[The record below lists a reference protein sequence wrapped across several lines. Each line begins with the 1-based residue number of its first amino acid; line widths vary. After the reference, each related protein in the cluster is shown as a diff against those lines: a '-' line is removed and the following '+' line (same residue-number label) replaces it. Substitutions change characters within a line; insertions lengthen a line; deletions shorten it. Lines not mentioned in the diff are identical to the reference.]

1 MWSILVIIVMN
12 TFHVSKRDGIFCQQ
26 DISIPKLTKGI
37 VCRALTALFME
48 QHCGRYLLR
57 FLRGHDKNHRTK
69 DNGQSHRL
77 QYVSLAYHHVAKVHF
92 FSLLT
97 KICISCKIHST
108 KICISCNG
116 NVTKPGKT
124 LNCCPLLCRTPQL
137 SCRCGRALVRAF
149 RLLVFG
155 IAWHSV
161 SFTYEGISCVPLAR
175 CPRAL
180 SAHPILRP
188 NGLMWGY

>member
-37 VCRALTALFME
+37 VCHALTALFME
-48 QHCGRYLLR
+48 QHCGRHLLR

-92 FSLLT
+92 FFHYSQ
-97 KICISCKIHST
+97 KS
-108 KICISCNG
+108 
-116 NVTKPGKT
+116 
-124 LNCCPLLCRTPQL
+124 
-137 SCRCGRALVRAF
+137 AF
-149 RLLVFG
+149 RATETSRSRVKPATIVLCIVGLRNRPAGTGGLWF
-155 IAWHSV
+155 
-161 SFTYEGISCVPLAR
+161 
-175 CPRAL
+175 AL
-180 SAHPILRP
+180 SAYLFLVLHGILTLLPARK
-188 NGLMWGY
+188 